1 MENGNNVTVTRAAAF
16 LLCVLIFVLTND
28 AFISW
33 FTAVPEAGLVTLFLS
48 AVAFFVSLLV
58 MRYGN

>member
-28 AFISW
+28 AFINW

>member
-1 MENGNNVTVTRAAAF
+1 MENGNNVTVTRAATF

-28 AFISW
+28 AFINW
-33 FTAVPEAGLVTLFLS
+33 FTAVPEAGLVTLVLS